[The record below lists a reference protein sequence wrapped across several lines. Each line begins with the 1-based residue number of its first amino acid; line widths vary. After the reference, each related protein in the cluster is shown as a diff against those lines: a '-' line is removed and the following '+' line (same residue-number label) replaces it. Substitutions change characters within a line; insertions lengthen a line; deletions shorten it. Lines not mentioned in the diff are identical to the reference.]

1 MPVNFNFFESVEGK
15 FKSYLIFFFSEK
27 EFSGSV
33 STINMSNEVFESI
46 DEPVSSRTMS
56 VDKIS
61 TITEVSF

>member
-1 MPVNFNFFESVEGK
+1 MAGK
-15 FKSYLIFFFSEK
+15 FKSHLIYNLSFFLEK
-27 EFSGSV
+27 GFSGSV

-61 TITEVSF
+61 TITEVSL